1 MRRGLL
7 LSAALAIAL
16 SGVAIAPV
24 AHAAFPGQNGRIA
37 YVTTASDHQVI
48 ATVDGQGGDPQPL
61 IDLGSGRDAINPVW
75 SKDGLTIAFAG
86 QESPGGSFV
95 IYVANADGTGTP
107 QQITSDY
114 WEPGIWSSD
123 TDPTWSPDGKQI
135 AFVRTLGDGTSTRS
149 AIWTVELATGSTTPV
164 YFGSGFDQAEPA
176 WSPDGTRIAFTGRLT
191 SCAQEPCRWG
201 ILIWDLERGQ
211 FTNFL
216 ELPFGDF
223 YDWHHPDWSPDG
235 TMIVAS
241 FGKDEVPIMDGMS
254 LQLFDVSSGYPDDR
268 QWPCYL
274 TTEPSFSPDGQ
285 WLLLT
290 ATPVNNETGEHEDPI
305 LCTLRIDR
313 TEGQPLQGSPPRS
326 DAAWG
331 PVPGS
336 SPPPPP
342 PPTDTSAP
350 TIEFRPDPAASEWLG
365 LGWAGY
371 VYVVASDD
379 QSLPSIACT
388 DNGSPL
394 SLITGQVGSS
404 TKAVA
409 KLSDGVHDLVC
420 TAADAAGNSTTA
432 SATYRVDLTP
442 PDIVGP
448 MIAPM
453 VARVG
458 DTVSLS
464 ANVTDA
470 GSGVQGV
477 RFEASGSSGNVLDD
491 GPMLESGSG
500 FSFAESF
507 VPVGPDLSQV
517 VVSAVDGL
525 GLIGESSAPFVTY
538 DPLAGSVDG
547 TGWIVPGG
555 PTSEP
560 GDVLPRLDGVQ
571 KASFGFTAKYKTPSS
586 VAPAGTLTFSYGSR
600 FKLQSRELSWL
611 AVRDEG
617 TAFLGGL
624 ASIQG
629 MDGEFPFV
637 AVIVDGAGTFSG
649 DRFELRVYE
658 PGTDIASPTP
668 LFAASGDAGGQ
679 IQIRS

>member
-16 SGVAIAPV
+16 SGVAVAPV

-37 YVTTASDHQVI
+37 YVTTAGDHRVI
-48 ATVDGQGGDPQPL
+48 YSVEARGGDAQPL

-149 AIWTVELATGSTTPV
+149 AIWRVELATGSMTPI
-164 YFGSGFDQAEPA
+164 YFGSEFDQAEPA

-201 ILIWDLERGQ
+201 ILIWDLERDR
-211 FTNFL
+211 FANFL
-216 ELPFGDF
+216 RLPYGES

-235 TMIVAS
+235 TTIVAS
-241 FGKDEVPIMDGMS
+241 FGQDEVSIFDGIG
-254 LQLFDVSSGYPDDR
+254 LVLFDVSSGYPFQR
-268 QWPCYL
+268 VGPCHL
-274 TTEPSFSPDGQ
+274 MTEPSFSPDGQ
-285 WLLLT
+285 WVLLT
-290 ATPVNNETGEHEDPI
+290 ATPMNGETGEHEDPI
-305 LCTLRIDR
+305 LCVLRTDG
-313 TEGQPLQGSPPRS
+313 TDGYLLEGPPRS

-331 PVPGS
+331 IVPGS

-350 TIEFRPDPAASEWLG
+350 TIEFRPDPSDGEWLDPARSG
-365 LGWAGY
+365 SISIYA
-371 VYVVASDD
+371 ADD

-388 DNGSPL
+388 DNGSEL
-394 SLITGQVGSS
+394 SLISGQVGSS

-409 KLSDGVHDLVC
+409 TLADGVHDLIC
-420 TAADAAGNSTTA
+420 TAVDAAGNSTTA

-448 MIAPM
+448 TIAPM

-464 ANVTDA
+464 ANVTDE

-477 RFEASGSSGNVLDD
+477 RFEAVGSRGDVLDD

-507 VPVGPDLSQV
+507 VPVRPDLSQV

-538 DPLAGSVDG
+538 DPSAGSVDG

-555 PTSEP
+555 STSEP

-600 FKLQSRELSWL
+600 FKLQSRELMWL

-617 TAFLGGL
+617 TAFLGGN

-629 MDGEFPFV
+629 MDGEYPFV
-637 AVIVDGAGTFSG
+637 AVIFDGAGTFSG

-679 IQIRS
+679 IQI

>member
-7 LSAALAIAL
+7 LSAALAIAV
-16 SGVAIAPV
+16 SSVAVAPV

-37 YVTTASDHQVI
+37 YVTTAGDHRVI

-86 QESPGGSFV
+86 QESPGGPFV
-95 IYVANADGTGTP
+95 IYVVNADGTGTP

-123 TDPTWSPDGKQI
+123 TDPTWSPDGNQI

-149 AIWTVELATGSTTPV
+149 GIWSVELATGSTTAV
-164 YFGSGFDQAEPA
+164 YMTGDLDLAEPA

-191 SCAQEPCRWG
+191 SCVQEPCRWG
-201 ILIWDLERGQ
+201 IGIWDVEHAH
-211 FTNFL
+211 FTNPL
-216 ELPFGDF
+216 NYNAF

-235 TMIVAS
+235 TRIVAS
-241 FGKDEVPIMDGMS
+241 FGYDEVPIMDGIG
-254 LQLFDVSSGYPDDR
+254 LRLFDVSSGYPDDS
-268 QWPCYL
+268 QWPCHL
-274 TTEPSFSPDGQ
+274 TSEPSFSPDGQ

-350 TIEFRPDPAASEWLG
+350 TIEFRPDPSASEWLG

-394 SLITGQVGSS
+394 SLITGQVESS
-404 TKAVA
+404 MKATA
-409 KLSDGVHDLVC
+409 KLSEGVNDLVC
-420 TAADAAGNSTTA
+420 TATDEAGNSTTA

-464 ANVTDA
+464 ANVTDE
-470 GSGVQGV
+470 GSGLQGV
-477 RFEASGSSGNVLDD
+477 RFEAWGSQGGLLDD
-491 GPMLESGSG
+491 GPMLDSGSG
-500 FSFAESF
+500 FSFGESV

-517 VVSAVDGL
+517 VISAVDGL

-538 DPLAGSVDG
+538 DPSAGSVDG

-555 PTSEP
+555 STSEP

-586 VAPAGTLTFSYGSR
+586 VEPAGTLTFSYGSR
-600 FKLQSRELSWL
+600 FKLQSRELLWL
-611 AVRDEG
+611 AVRDES
-617 TAFLGGL
+617 TAFLGGN

-629 MDGEFPFV
+629 MDGIFTFV
-637 AVIVDGAGTFSG
+637 AVIFDGAGGFSG
-649 DRFELRVYE
+649 DSFELRVYE